1 VGKARLNS
9 KPTFGEP
16 MPAIT
21 LNAHFDGQKI
31 TLDEASDIPPNAKL
45 LVTVL
50 ETPDLEQLSWQQL
63 SPQNLARAYSNSQP
77 RKPT

>member
-1 VGKARLNS
+1 
-9 KPTFGEP
+9 

-31 TLDEASDIPPNAKL
+31 TLDETFDIPPNAKL

-63 SPQNLARAYSNSQP
+63 SAQNLARAYSDNEPEYPISSI
-77 RKPT
+77 KNA